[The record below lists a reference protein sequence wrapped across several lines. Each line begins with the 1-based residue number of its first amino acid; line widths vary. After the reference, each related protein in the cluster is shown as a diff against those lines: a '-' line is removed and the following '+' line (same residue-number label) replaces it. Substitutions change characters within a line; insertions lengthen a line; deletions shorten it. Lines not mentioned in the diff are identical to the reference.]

1 MRGTAN
7 KGFGMFLLF
16 MVTGAV
22 LGGILGEIIASSGLL
37 TGLTPYLVKTVS
49 IVDMAPTTINLYVVK
64 LVIGISIYPNIV
76 SILGIIAAILL
87 FRRF

>member
-1 MRGTAN
+1 MRGNSN

-16 MVTGAV
+16 LITGAV
-22 LGGILGEIIASSGLL
+22 MGGILGEIIAGSGLL
-37 TGLTPYLVKTVS
+37 AGLTPYLVKTVS

-64 LVIGISIYPNIV
+64 FVIGISIFPNIV